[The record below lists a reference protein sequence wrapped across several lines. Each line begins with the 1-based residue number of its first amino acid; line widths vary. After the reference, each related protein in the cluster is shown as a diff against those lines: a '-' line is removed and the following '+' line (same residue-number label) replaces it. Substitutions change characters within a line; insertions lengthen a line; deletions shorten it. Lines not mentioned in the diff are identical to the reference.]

1 MSGIVKA
8 LPHQGKFLQIP
19 YVYPGLRFFFLIAGY
34 AAGKTSAL
42 VYAVLR
48 AVSYFSGKYDKEH
61 KKPKIAVC
69 GISLTFLKKTF
80 SGALLQYLDNSKTPY
95 SYNKADNIIETAGVQ
110 IFLIAIQDEGAIF
123 GYDCCIP
130 GYAMVMTSKGEV
142 RMDSIKEGDLV
153 LTRNGYRKVTAFYD
167 KGMKPLV
174 RVSTP
179 YGDLDCTEDHKFI
192 TAFDKETE
200 ATKLT
205 NTDELLILNSK
216 ELKICQHLHGN
227 VQLRL
232 QLLNSMESDITDTLK
247 ALLTGKATTLP
258 ALTQIKKEA
267 SQLIIETSIDC
278 VLEKYQKDMLSIIKM
293 ETTSTTALKIL
304 NCLLN
309 LNTRVYTTTRGHQ
322 SVEKRSMFILKRL
335 WKFVKKNSKTQ
346 SMLQLK
352 NDSEQHQDI
361 TVRVLYAVKALCQLI
376 QELSIAQKNALE
388 RIEKNITN
396 IQLPQEKRE
405 YAKYAGNRSYVINTR
420 ILRRAHATVKTLNA
434 GELSHV
440 YDITV
445 EGEHEFFANG
455 ILVHNCAVFVDELDE
470 LPTSVSMSVVK
481 ALNDRA
487 RQQISGCRP
496 PFLAFAST
504 AQGLKGMYNTVMEF
518 KQKGIAYAVIHGR
531 TKDNVY
537 LPPDYIKAMY
547 SIYSGKEKDCYLD
560 GRFVAVDSGLVFAQY
575 NHAVHF
581 LDSISLWDKLPR
593 GQNVYLAQDFN
604 QGAGFNKCIAC
615 TVFSGTAYIIKEY
628 EFPDWQAAPKVFR
641 YDFPEQNLYW
651 IPDMTFKDNFVI
663 ASKSLRQ
670 YNIHLILKSA
680 NPLVSD
686 RVVAVNALF
695 HLNRLLITG
704 DCVEVDK
711 SVMTYQYD
719 KKTGKPQK
727 GSTSKAPD
735 HYADTIGYFVYY
747 ILCFDRDFKDV
758 FDVTINRFNRKRDRG
773 EVYDVSGIIPKEV
786 KGVNR

>member
-110 IFLIAIQDEGAIF
+110 IFLIAIQDESAIF

-179 YGDLDCTEDHKFI
+179 YGDLDCTEDHKIF
-192 TAFDKETE
+192 TGLDKVKQAGE
-200 ATKLT
+200 L
-205 NTDELLILNSK
+205 NDTDLLYMLDNSSPS
-216 ELKICQHLHGN
+216 
-227 VQLRL
+227 VQ
-232 QLLNSMESDITDTLK
+232 
-247 ALLTGKATTLP
+247 
-258 ALTQIKKEA
+258 
-267 SQLIIETSIDC
+267 
-278 VLEKYQKDMLSIIKM
+278 
-293 ETTSTTALKIL
+293 
-304 NCLLN
+304 
-309 LNTRVYTTTRGHQ
+309 
-322 SVEKRSMFILKRL
+322 
-335 WKFVKKNSKTQ
+335 
-346 SMLQLK
+346 
-352 NDSEQHQDI
+352 
-361 TVRVLYAVKALCQLI
+361 
-376 QELSIAQKNALE
+376 
-388 RIEKNITN
+388 NI
-396 IQLPQEKRE
+396 
-405 YAKYAGNRSYVINTR
+405 
-420 ILRRAHATVKTLNA
+420 RRTPATVKTLNA

-581 LDSISLWDKLPR
+581 LDGISLWDKLPR